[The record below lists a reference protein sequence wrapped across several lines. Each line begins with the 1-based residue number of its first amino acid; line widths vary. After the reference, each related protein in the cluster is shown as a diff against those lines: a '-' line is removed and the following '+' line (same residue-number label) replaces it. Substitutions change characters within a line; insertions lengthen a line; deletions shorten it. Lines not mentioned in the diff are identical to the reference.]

1 MGHSSSRNLTRNRK
15 ADSEPDSEPEPEEE
29 YDSKRKPQRVSSPI
43 PLPLPSP
50 RSALPTIPRFDAYG
64 EIEALSTVAAA
75 RSQGPRNLGVLGVS
89 QEVSA
94 EQGEKRGPVRKKEI
108 EKEIE
113 IESQRV
119 PAQITTPR
127 RRVSSASS
135 ASRPRSN
142 CLSVTTEIID
152 EQINRSFP
160 FPVSAIQRKPLNI
173 SDLDT
178 IAITTFLDSL

>member
-15 ADSEPDSEPEPEEE
+15 ADSEPDSEPEPEE
-29 YDSKRKPQRVSSPI
+29 YDYSEPKPQRVSSPI

-50 RSALPTIPRFDAYG
+50 RSALPPIPRFDAYG
-64 EIEALSTVAAA
+64 EIESLS
-75 RSQGPRNLGVLGVS
+75 QVS
-89 QEVSA
+89 RA
-94 EQGEKRGPVRKKEI
+94 PHPGGQGEKRGRVREKEI

-113 IESQRV
+113 KESQRV

-160 FPVSAIQRKPLNI
+160 FPVSAIQKKPLNI

-178 IAITTFLDSL
+178 IAINTFLDSLS

>member
-15 ADSEPDSEPEPEEE
+15 ADSEPESEPEPEEE
-29 YDSKRKPQRVSSPI
+29 YDSERKPQRVSSPI

-50 RSALPTIPRFDAYG
+50 RSALPPIPRFDAYG

-75 RSQGPRNLGVLGVS
+75 RSQGPRNLGVS

-113 IESQRV
+113 KESQRV

-160 FPVSAIQRKPLNI
+160 FPVSAIQKKPLNI

-178 IAITTFLDSL
+178 IAINTFLDSL